1 MKQKAFTAIKLISII
16 LITSAIGLE
25 LWHLSAVMT
34 QNQIP
39 TLLHPIFWVERFALL
54 IHGIEGLFAM
64 VYAPR
69 KQQVPIPYGIY
80 TFFVGTIGLL
90 ELFFMNKATIESNH
104 KS

>member
-1 MKQKAFTAIKLISII
+1 MKHKFFTGIKLLSSI

-25 LWHLSAVMT
+25 LWHLAAVLS
-34 QNQIP
+34 QSQIP
-39 TLLHPIFWVERFALL
+39 ALLYPVLWVERFALI
-54 IHGIEGLFAM
+54 IHCIEGMIAM

-90 ELFFMNKATIESNH
+90 ELFVVRSDD
-104 KS
+104 